1 MKTIWIVDTTLRD
14 GLQAPGVHLSFESK
28 SRIAVAL
35 DAAGVPE
42 IEAGIPAMGKAAVKD
57 IKGLASL
64 DLAARLTCWCR
75 AKHED
80 VEAALG
86 CGTDAVHISFPAS
99 NRLLEAFRK
108 DRKWLFKAMDDVVPY
123 AVSNFAFVS
132 VGFQDAGRADESF
145 LSDIS
150 EIAASKGAHR
160 IRLADSV
167 GIMTVDGT
175 SGLVR
180 KIRSILGNAELGYHG
195 HNDFGL
201 AAANTLAAIE
211 AGASSVDTTING
223 LGERAGN
230 APLAEVVA
238 GTRFL
243 LGKKT
248 GVKLE
253 NLKSLSDLLDYE
265 TGIPGNRFR
274 PITGADTFSHT
285 SGIHC
290 AAMER
295 DPLSYQ
301 PMEAEKL
308 GRKSKYLIS
317 RQSGRSVLRSAL
329 TRFNITPSEAQLKD
343 LLAKVRTTA
352 HLYKNGLSALEL
364 KALFLGLNGRK
375 LI

>member
-1 MKTIWIVDTTLRD
+1 MKKTWIVDTTLRD
-14 GLQAPGVHLSFESK
+14 GLQAPGVRLSFESK
-28 SRIAVAL
+28 KRLAVAL
-35 DAAGVPE
+35 DDAGVPE
-42 IEAGIPAMGKAAVKD
+42 IEAGIPAMGKDAIKD
-57 IKGLASL
+57 IQGLASL
-64 DLAARLTCWCR
+64 GLAARLTCWCR
-75 AKHED
+75 AKRED
-80 VEAALG
+80 VEAALRCRTG
-86 CGTDAVHISFPAS
+86 AVHISFPAS
-99 NRLLEAFRK
+99 KRLLEAFLK
-108 DRKWLFKAMDDVVPY
+108 DRRWLFKTMEDVVPY
-123 AVSNFAFVS
+123 AVNHFDFVS

-145 LSDIS
+145 LADIS
-150 EIAASKGAHR
+150 ELAASKGAHR
-160 IRLADSV
+160 IRLSDSV
-167 GIMTVDGT
+167 GIMTVNGT
-175 SGLVR
+175 SRLIG
-180 KIRSILGNAELGYHG
+180 KIIPRIGTAELGFHA

-201 AAANTLAAIE
+201 ATANTFAAIE
-211 AGASSVDTTING
+211 AGATSVDTTING

-243 LGKKT
+243 LGRKT
-248 GVKLE
+248 GVKLD

-265 TGIPGNRFR
+265 TGVPGNRFR

-301 PMEAEKL
+301 PVEAEKL
-308 GRKSKYLIS
+308 GRKTKYLIS
-317 RQSGRSVLRSAL
+317 QQSGRSVLRSAL

-375 LI
+375 PI